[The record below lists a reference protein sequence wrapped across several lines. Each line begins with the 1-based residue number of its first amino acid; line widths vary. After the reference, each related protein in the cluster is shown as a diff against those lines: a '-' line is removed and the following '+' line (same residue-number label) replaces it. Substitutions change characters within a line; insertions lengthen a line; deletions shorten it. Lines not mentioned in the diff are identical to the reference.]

1 MKTVRI
7 IRVEQTLDGVFG
19 ALTIEGRAFCVTI
32 EPPWRNNQRDISCIP
47 DGEYICKQTMPD
59 RSVKFGRTF
68 EVMNVPDRE
77 DILFHWGNTII
88 DTEGCI
94 IQGRYY
100 GYVNSRNMRGVLA
113 SKATFTNFMNIMR
126 REEEFKLVIKS
137 V

>member
-1 MKTVRI
+1 MKTVSI
-7 IRVEQTLDGVFG
+7 FRVEKSLDGVFG
-19 ALTIEGRAFCVTI
+19 ALTLEGRAFCVTL

-47 DGEYICKQTMPD
+47 DGEYICKQTVSG
-59 RSVKFGRTF
+59 RFGRTF

-77 DILFHWGNTII
+77 DILFHWGNTTV

-113 SKATFTNFMNIMR
+113 SKATFTNFINIMR